1 MSPLSIIMA
10 RENITRENA
19 RPLWNTYHGIIIAE
33 TNLPI
38 TSAPKDMVPRF
49 IKILPIFSICFA
61 VNFTI
66 ILTYHGL
73 TEKSI
78 RL

>member
-1 MSPLSIIMA
+1 MV

-49 IKILPIFSICFA
+49 IKILPTFSICFA
-61 VNFTI
+61 VNFITNLSI
-66 ILTYHGL
+66 SRLN
-73 TEKSI
+73 EKVN
-78 RL
+78 RVLKK